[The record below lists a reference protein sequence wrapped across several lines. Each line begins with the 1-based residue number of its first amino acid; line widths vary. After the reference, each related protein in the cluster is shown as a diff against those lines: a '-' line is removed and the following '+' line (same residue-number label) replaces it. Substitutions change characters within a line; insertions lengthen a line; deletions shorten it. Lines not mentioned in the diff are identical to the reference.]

1 MNRQTDWWK
10 DFFTGLTLD
19 LWRAAVSEEQT
30 RSEAGFLETNLQTS
44 QQATLL
50 DVPCGN
56 GRLSLELASRGYR
69 LTGVDISQG
78 FIDEAR
84 AASQQLQRNVT
95 WECRE
100 MRDLPWNEHFD
111 GAFCFGNSFGYLDD
125 EGNAAFLK
133 AVLRSLK
140 PGARFILDAASHAE
154 NVIPHIEP
162 RTETLIGDI
171 HFIEENHYDHAL
183 GRLDTEYTF
192 VRGDTTEKRFGSHR
206 LYTYREIARMLQDAG
221 FGECRSYSSLSGEPF
236 QLGSRQLFFACQKR
250 QTGMSDPP
258 K

>member
-44 QQATLL
+44 QRATIL

-84 AASQQLQRNVT
+84 AASQQRNVRVS
-95 WECRE
+95 WEHRE

-140 PGARFILDAASHAE
+140 PGA
-154 NVIPHIEP
+154 
-162 RTETLIGDI
+162 
-171 HFIEENHYDHAL
+171 
-183 GRLDTEYTF
+183 
-192 VRGDTTEKRFGSHR
+192 
-206 LYTYREIARMLQDAG
+206 
-221 FGECRSYSSLSGEPF
+221 
-236 QLGSRQLFFACQKR
+236 
-250 QTGMSDPP
+250 
-258 K
+258 